1 MIQEP
6 KIVNN
11 VSHPFVSSAYIREDF
26 TASGAEN
33 GSVKVLV
40 IESVAGT
47 GKKERETLYA
57 DFLANL
63 EIFSTEAQRQGGRF
77 DRVDIRFH

>member
-1 MIQEP
+1 MIPEP

-26 TASGAEN
+26 SVSKS

-40 IESVAGT
+40 IESVT
-47 GKKERETLYA
+47 GKDKKERERLYA

-63 EIFSTEAQRQGGRF
+63 DIFSTEVKRQGGTF